1 MEFHIELVLLR
12 LFEILVFSHQQIFD
26 LLVRRRLEMA
36 DGSKAEVVAVRT
48 GVGID
53 SRQKI
58 PYFVGVSEATT
69 GARGLS
75 LQYVIIPPAGA
86 AVPHIHQGY
95 ETAIYVLSGRVETTY
110 GPGLRKSVV
119 SGPGEF
125 LYIAADVPHQ
135 ARNMSDK
142 EPAVGIVARND
153 ANEQERVVPYDPSRD
168 AIEPAS

>member
-1 MEFHIELVLLR
+1 MGVKNG
-12 LFEILVFSHQQIFD
+12 
-26 LLVRRRLEMA
+26 RRIQP
-36 DGSKAEVVAVRT
+36 EVVAVRT

-53 SRQKI
+53 SRKKI

-75 LQYVIIPPAGA
+75 LQYVIIPPGAA

-110 GPGLRKSVV
+110 GAGLHKSVV

-125 LYIAADVPHQ
+125 CT
-135 ARNMSDK
+135 
-142 EPAVGIVARND
+142 
-153 ANEQERVVPYDPSRD
+153 SRRMFH
-168 AIEPAS
+168 IKRET

>member
-1 MEFHIELVLLR
+1 
-12 LFEILVFSHQQIFD
+12 
-26 LLVRRRLEMA
+26 MA
-36 DGSKAEVVAVRT
+36 DQSKPEVVAVRT

-75 LQYVIIPPAGA
+75 LQYVIIPPGGA

-95 ETAIYVLSGRVETTY
+95 ETAIYTY

-135 ARNMSDK
+135 ARNLSDS

-153 ANEQERVVPYDPSRD
+153 ANEQERVIPYDPSTD
-168 AIEPAS
+168 QVKST

>member
-1 MEFHIELVLLR
+1 MPD
-12 LFEILVFSHQQIFD
+12 QP
-26 LLVRRRLEMA
+26 
-36 DGSKAEVVAVRT
+36 KPEVVAVRT

-75 LQYVIIPPAGA
+75 LQYVIIPPGGA

-125 LYIAADVPHQ
+125 LYIASDVPHQ
-135 ARNMSDK
+135 ARNLSDT

-153 ANEQERVVPYDPSRD
+153 ANEQERVQAGGTSYGDSARYYSGKTR
-168 AIEPAS
+168 ASLRFLGSCPLRCRAFGEGRARLSAL

>member
-1 MEFHIELVLLR
+1 VAYDNFSLFVSQEFK
-12 LFEILVFSHQQIFD
+12 
-26 LLVRRRLEMA
+26 MA
-36 DGSKAEVVAVRT
+36 DESRPEVVAVRT

-75 LQYVIIPPAGA
+75 LQYVIIPPGGA

-95 ETAIYVLSGRVETTY
+95 ETAIYVLSGQVETTY
-110 GPGLRKSVV
+110 GAGLSKSIV
-119 SGPGEF
+119 SNPGEF
-125 LYIAADVPHQ
+125 LYIAAEVPHQ
-135 ARNMSDK
+135 ARNLSDT

-153 ANEQERVVPYDPSRD
+153 ANEQERVVPYDPSTD
-168 AIEPAS
+168 ESKPTPEV

>member
-1 MEFHIELVLLR
+1 MEFRIKPVLLR
-12 LFEILVFSHQQIFD
+12 LFEILASRIRMIFD

-36 DGSKAEVVAVRT
+36 DESKPEVVAVRN

-75 LQYVIIPPAGA
+75 LQYVIIPPGGA

-119 SGPGEF
+119 S
-125 LYIAADVPHQ
+125 
-135 ARNMSDK
+135 
-142 EPAVGIVARND
+142 

-168 AIEPAS
+168 QLELGS

>member
-1 MEFHIELVLLR
+1 
-12 LFEILVFSHQQIFD
+12 
-26 LLVRRRLEMA
+26 MA
-36 DGSKAEVVAVRT
+36 GQSKPEVVAVRS

-75 LQYVIIPPAGA
+75 LQYVVIPPAGA

-110 GPGLRKSVV
+110 GPGLRKSVI

-125 LYIAADVPHQ
+125 LYIPAGVPHQ
-135 ARNMSDK
+135 ARNLSEI
-142 EPAVGIVARND
+142 EPAIGIVARND
-153 ANEQERVVPYDPSRD
+153 ANEQERVVQYDPSTDR
-168 AIEPAS
+168 AKPAS